1 MSIDHVI
8 SKVYRQ
14 TAEKLV
20 EEVGPFQGRTLNDA
34 LVSQTA
40 RKLVDQAV
48 EELLTGQIAR
58 NPIFAD
64 GTP

>member
-1 MSIDHVI
+1 MTIDHVI

-20 EEVGPFQGRTLNDA
+20 EEVGPFQNRTLNDA

-40 RKLVDQAV
+40 RKLVDQAI
-48 EELLTGQIAR
+48 EEILTEQIAR
-58 NPIFAD
+58 NPLFAT
-64 GTP
+64 GSP